1 MKKIIPLAIIP
12 LILSIGIIP
21 ALPFADSYQP
31 KADSYQSGGAR
42 VTVLINVAG
51 DLENTDPVKRAKEI
65 RNLQS
70 SVLKFLSITNG
81 INILSNPQ
89 KNEITGQIHPHLI
102 EILEDRSDVLSVTIL
117 DQYKLSKDGVI
128 PPLKQKLAGLSANQV
143 ICKEGLNLV
152 FKATDGSPICVKAST
167 VYKLIERSW
176 ISIESA
182 FAQEAEPEIETE
194 QVLLEPKTITTQQ
207 DFLPNESDRAM
218 YFEARFSA
226 GLIKYTEIVKSNFF
240 KFTPFKR
247 QIELNPIINPENPLP
262 NKPPLRFLLETLPSK
277 ENINYYNAIDDYF
290 QTASTL
296 FKEFDVSIDVVTG
309 DGTVLQTWE
318 YRNCDLEDYTVY
330 LQDNIIFNRFHGGD
344 GPEIRE
350 RSIFHCSGLSLV
362 APEN

>member
-1 MKKIIPLAIIP
+1 MGQKTILLIIP
-12 LILSIGIIP
+12 LILSIGIIS

-31 KADSYQSGGAR
+31 KADSYLQKDDETQMS
-42 VTVLINVAG
+42 
-51 DLENTDPVKRAKEI
+51 PRA
-65 RNLQS
+65 QM
-70 SVLKFLSITNG
+70 
-81 INILSNPQ
+81 
-89 KNEITGQIHPHLI
+89 
-102 EILEDRSDVLSVTIL
+102 
-117 DQYKLSKDGVI
+117 
-128 PPLKQKLAGLSANQV
+128 LAGLSANQV
-143 ICKEGLNLV
+143 MCKEGLNLV

-218 YFEARFSA
+218 YFEARISA

-240 KFTPFKR
+240 KFTPFKEQSP
-247 QIELNPIINPENPLP
+247 QIVPENPLP

-277 ENINYYNAIDDYF
+277 ENINYYQAIDDYF
-290 QTASTL
+290 QTDSPL
-296 FKEFDVSIDVVTG
+296 FKEFDVSIDVVSG

-350 RSIFHCSGLSLV
+350 RSIFHCSGLLLV